1 MDEAKY
7 IIIIITAS
15 LAVAFLVMLLYVIT
29 TISKNRNL
37 KIENKLRLLEKQKQI
52 DLLTA
57 ISKAEENQKIEIAE
71 QLHDEIIPIVAL
83 AERNLNGRITQI
95 ERQGFDLD
103 ELRSEMKT
111 LSLLQE
117 NIRGIIHKIVPVFFT
132 SFGLLKAIE
141 LSVKQMNEN
150 PVNEG
155 VAEFHN
161 NTIFSGELPFLTNDQ
176 LTIFKICREILN
188 NLQKHS
194 QYAYLKVSL
203 EEVKDSFILLFSH
216 DGKGVT
222 NKEIELFEETST
234 GMGLKLLKSRLILL
248 KAQLIYIKD
257 EEVSSVRLIVP
268 ISK

>member
-1 MDEAKY
+1 MDEENY
-7 IIIIITAS
+7 TIIIIAGSIGF
-15 LAVAFLVMLLYVIT
+15 AFLIMLLYVVT
-29 TISKNRNL
+29 FVYRNRNL

-57 ISKAEENQKIEIAE
+57 ISKGEEKQKIEIAE

-95 ERQGFDLD
+95 ERQGFDLN
-103 ELRSEMKT
+103 ELRTEMKT

-141 LSVKQMNEN
+141 LSVKQLNEN
-150 PVNEG
+150 PVNQG

-161 NTIFSGELPFLTNDQ
+161 NTIFSGELPFSTNDQ
-176 LTIFKICREILN
+176 LTIFKICREVLN
-188 NLQKHS
+188 NLAKHS

-216 DGKGVT
+216 DGKGIT
-222 NKEIELFEETST
+222 NGEIKSLRETST
-234 GMGLKLLKSRLILL
+234 GMGLKLLESRLILL
-248 KAQLIYIKD
+248 RAELSYSKD
-257 EEVSSVRLIVP
+257 DDVSSVRLIVP
-268 ISK
+268 INQ